1 MMKALEGGSLKK
13 TKYYSNGL
21 YEKIVNDLGQTKEIN
36 YISGSSGLA
45 AVFIKDFDNTQK
57 MYYVHQDYL
66 GSILALTNENGTVAE
81 RYYFDAWGNRKNP
94 NNWSQNDSR
103 TSFILD
109 RGFTGHEHLDHFNL
123 INMNGR
129 VYDASLGS
137 FLSADP
143 VIQAPNYTQDLN
155 LYSYAYGNPLK
166 YTDPSGYFE
175 MSRPDPGDR
184 RTRVSGGAGWF
195 LNSTHIVS
203 RTGPTFYD
211 YMMNNMWGDLQDFV
225 TNSTGDLDL
234 TFNGQNALYDAVS
247 YVYSTTVGVGGILS
261 GNINAEQMDA
271 YDKLYPNKVASSSG
285 GDTFFSINGVT
296 APWSNETIIEKYNLI
311 LKYLDGA
318 NQTAGFA
325 VSFAGI
331 AIEDVKFLSQLSTST
346 FIVGFGIAALRTDF
360 QSPQSITEFGIG
372 GGLSVWAYYVPWAIP
387 FAGAYAAV
395 SIDKE
400 YSKTLPKRAAEGYNL
415 SNQQIR
421 NHPYF
426 KNLDW

>member
-1 MMKALEGGSLKK
+1 
-13 TKYYSNGL
+13 
-21 YEKIVNDLGQTKEIN
+21 
-36 YISGSSGLA
+36 
-45 AVFIKDFDNTQK
+45 
-57 MYYVHQDYL
+57 MYYVYQDYL
-66 GSILALTNENGTVAE
+66 GSILALTSENGTVAE
-81 RYYFDAWGNRKNP
+81 RYYFDAWGNRKDP
-94 NNWSQNDSR
+94 NNWSSNDTR

-137 FLSADP
+137 FLIADP

-175 MSRPDPGDR
+175 MSRPDTGYE
-184 RTRVSGGAGWF
+184 RTRGSGGSSYWF
-195 LNSTHIVS
+195 FNSTHIVPEAGGGFEDYNTLVDGTWFNNNDLKS
-203 RTGPTFYD
+203 DGYQTFY
-211 YMMNNMWGDLQDFV
+211 G
-225 TNSTGDLDL
+225 T
-234 TFNGQNALYDAVS
+234 NALNQAISHLFYITSVS
-247 YVYSTTVGVGGILS
+247 AGGLLS
-261 GNINAEQMDA
+261 GDISPEQMDA
-271 YDKLYPNKVASSSG
+271 YSDKHSTTNISKKASANG

-311 LKYLDGA
+311 LKYLDGT
-318 NQTAGFA
+318 NQTAGFV

-331 AIEDVKFLSQLSTST
+331 AIEDVKFLSQLSTGT

-360 QSPQSITEFGIG
+360 QNPQSVTEFGIG
-372 GGLSVWAYYVPWAIP
+372 GGLSAWAYYVPWAIP

-400 YSKTLPKRAAEGYNL
+400 YSKTLPKRAAEGYKL